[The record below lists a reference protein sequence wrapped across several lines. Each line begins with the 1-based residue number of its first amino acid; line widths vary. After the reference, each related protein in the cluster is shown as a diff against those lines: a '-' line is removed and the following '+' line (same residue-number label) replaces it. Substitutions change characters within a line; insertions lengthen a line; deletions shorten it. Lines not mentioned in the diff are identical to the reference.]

1 MRGWVVLGTAACI
14 ALVLAIASAVCT
26 ASAAHAALPWH
37 MALSAV
43 IAISR
48 HFQVTGSRHF
58 QVTGSLIFGIL
69 GTDITSRSL
78 SPVSV
83 SVITPPIVVGNG
95 CQPHTVGIGHG
106 YATTTTTIECLRSR
120 FAAD

>member
-14 ALVLAIASAVCT
+14 ALVLHMASVVCT
-26 ASAAHAALPWH
+26 ASAGRAPLPWH
-37 MALSAV
+37 TALSVVRAM
-43 IAISR
+43 SR
-48 HFQVTGSRHF
+48 HFHITGSF
-58 QVTGSLIFGIL
+58 IFGIL

-106 YATTTTTIECLRSR
+106 YAITTTTIECEVAVRCGLGC
-120 FAAD
+120 

>member
-14 ALVLAIASAVCT
+14 ALVLHMATAVCT
-26 ASAAHAALPWH
+26 ASAVHAASPWH
-37 MALSAV
+37 TALSAV

-48 HFQVTGSRHF
+48 HFQVTSSF
-58 QVTGSLIFGIL
+58 IFRIL
-69 GTDITSRSL
+69 GNDIPSRFL
-78 SPVSV
+78 SPVSG

-106 YATTTTTIECLRSR
+106 YAITTTTIECEVAVRCGLGC
-120 FAAD
+120 